1 MAHHYQKRWVF
12 TWNSDDL
19 GELPNR
25 QNLVDLLNEIAV
37 EGVFQ
42 TEAGLKTGR
51 LHYQGRFQ
59 LKGSRLGKK
68 RLLEIFEKVFETT
81 NLTLEPEILY
91 DSTKYCTKDE
101 TRKAGPFYV
110 GTDSYRQKMTPMT
123 IKLRRWQTELLQEIK
138 IIENDNARDRKVFW
152 IEDSTGGPGK
162 STFSKFLSFGQKDWK
177 VKKLPIDS
185 LNRIRMA
192 VCKLLQKE
200 DVDMFTFDFTRT
212 MGEETSMNDLFQ
224 VVEELKNG
232 HIVSVLYGN
241 PMEVAM
247 TSPHVVIFT
256 NEKFE
261 DYEKYLSRDRW
272 MSYVITPDKA
282 LAARKWDTDMHQ
294 WVFLPVSSKIQT
306 KGE

>member
-1 MAHHYQKRWVF
+1 MAHNYQKRWVF

-19 GELPNR
+19 GGLPNK
-25 QNLVDLLNEIAV
+25 QNLIDLLNDIAV

-59 LKGSRLGKK
+59 LKGARLGKK
-68 RLLEIFEKVFETT
+68 RLLEIFGQICETS
-81 NLTLEPEILY
+81 NLTFEPEILY
-91 DSTKYCTKDE
+91 DSTKYCTKSE
-101 TRKAGPFYV
+101 TRKAGPFFV

-123 IKLRRWQTELLQEIK
+123 LTLTKWQQELLQEIRVVDTDK
-138 IIENDNARDRKVFW
+138 ARDRKVFW
-152 IEDSTGGPGK
+152 IEDSNGGAGK
-162 STFSKFLSFGQKDWK
+162 STFSKFLSFGQKEWK
-177 VKKLPIDS
+177 VKKLPID
-185 LNRIRMA
+185 NPDRIRMA
-192 VCKLLQKE
+192 VCKILQKD

-212 MGEETSMNDLFQ
+212 MGKDTSIADLFQ

-232 HIVSVLYGN
+232 HIVSVMYGN

-261 DYEKYLSRDRW
+261 EYEKYLSRDRW
-272 MSYVITPDKA
+272 LAYVISPDKA
-282 LAARKWDTDMHQ
+282 LARRVWDTELNQ
-294 WVFLPVSSKIQT
+294 WVFIPVEVIT
-306 KGE
+306 KKK